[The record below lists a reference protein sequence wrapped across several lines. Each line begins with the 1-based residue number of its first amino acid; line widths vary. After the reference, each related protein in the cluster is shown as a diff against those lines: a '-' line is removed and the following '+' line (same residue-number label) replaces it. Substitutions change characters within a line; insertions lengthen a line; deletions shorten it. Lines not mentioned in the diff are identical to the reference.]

1 MWQKKTKIKTDIGN
15 KKTLTHRFYHITT
28 TDYYKPYISKFIE
41 VVPDSEQKIK
51 LQDFVRVKPLIVPI
65 MGSAKI
71 RHMLYFVPMRL
82 IQKSFTSFDTGEL
95 HHYENTVSIP
105 TKVRTFKMSDLK
117 KVFLQNQGPR
127 NEQYVAI
134 VTSGSYDFLNYQLNQ
149 GSTTEYDYQSYVYTK
164 TGRKLVNILNQLG
177 YRIDWMNT
185 NDDYNVS
192 ALPLLAYAKV
202 YIDHMRN
209 TAYNNL
215 VDFNEVEIIINRNLS
230 SNQDLSDT
238 DLQSILKMLYYIN
251 YDADIFVS
259 AFDNPAGPNSPYVT
273 NQYKIDDITYP
284 TTQMHSGVEQST
296 TNGTP
301 VIVGFQ
307 NGNTSGNYVRSLSQY
322 VLTALRKLSNFMMRH
337 QITGHD
343 KLNNYL
349 AQFGVAPTAEQLNM
363 VKFLGKCEA
372 PINFDDIFSTADT
385 SGAMLGQFA
394 GRGWARNSGEFINK
408 TNERGYLIDI
418 AVIIPKVAYAQG
430 MQRHVFH
437 INRLD
442 FWNPTFDALGNTPVQ
457 SLEVF
462 VPQTTRLNVGKY
474 HDIING
480 YNKVF
485 GFLPKDYEYK
495 EIRSDL
501 SGEFLLDS
509 MRNEMDSWHLFRMFE
524 FDDFFERLPQDQA
537 IYEVKHGYRF
547 TEANFDSEQYDRA
560 FITSKNDNFI
570 VITNY
575 ELEYTSNMKDLYD
588 TYDYES
594 VGKEIEVEL
603 AGSNQVTK

>member
-15 KKTLTHRFYHITT
+15 KKTLTHRFYHVTT

-41 VVPDSEQKIK
+41 IVPDSEQKIK
-51 LQDFVRVKPLIVPI
+51 LQDFVRVKPMVVPI

-82 IQKSFTSFDTGEL
+82 IQKSFISFDTGEL
-95 HHYENTVSIP
+95 HHFENSVAIP
-105 TKVRTFKMSDLK
+105 FKVRTFKMSDLK
-117 KVFLQNQGPR
+117 KVFLESEDPR
-127 NEQYVAI
+127 NEPFISRVS
-134 VTSGSYDFLNYQLNQ
+134 TGRSDFLHYQLNQ
-149 GSTTEYDYQSYVYTK
+149 GSTTDYDYQSYVYTT

-185 NDDYNVS
+185 NDGYDVS
-192 ALPLLAYAKV
+192 ALPLLAYSKI
-202 YIDHMRN
+202 YLDHMRN

-215 VDFNEVEIIINRNLS
+215 VDFNNVEIIINRNS
-230 SNQDLSDT
+230 ASDQDLSAA
-238 DLQSILKMLYYIN
+238 DLLSIFKMLYYIN

-259 AFDNPAGPNSPYVT
+259 AFDNPAGPNSPYI
-273 NQYKIDDITYP
+273 NNRYKINDITINDTY
-284 TTQMHSGVEQST
+284 QSEVNVGN
-296 TNGTP
+296 NGTP
-301 VIVGFQ
+301 QLMGL
-307 NGNTSGNYVRSLSQY
+307 NTNNHELNATPYRISQY
-322 VLTALRKLSNFMMRH
+322 ILTSLHKLSDFMARH

-363 VKFLGKCEA
+363 VKFLGKCES

-385 SGAMLGQFA
+385 NGAILGQFA
-394 GRGWARNSGEFINK
+394 GRGWARNNGEFINK
-408 TNERGYLIDI
+408 TNERGYLVDI

-462 VPQTTRLNVGKY
+462 VPQRTGLSVGQF

-509 MRNEMDSWHLFRMFE
+509 MRTEMDSWHLFRMFE
-524 FDDFFERLPQDQA
+524 FDDFFERLPQNQA
-537 IYEVKHGYRF
+537 VYEVKHGFRF
-547 TEANFDSEQYDRA
+547 TEANFDRDQYDRA
-560 FITSKNDNFI
+560 FQTSKNDNFI

-575 ELEYTSNMKDLYD
+575 ELEYTSNMKALYD